1 MISNREQKTIRIN
14 LNKFLI
20 FNQVLR
26 AQIVNMVKIR
36 FLTELIKASKLSK
49 IKIRSLNFMS
59 LTVLGKRSLL
69 DSIPQL
75 KSNMTEEKEMLS
87 PKNKI
92 RM

>member
-1 MISNREQKTIRIN
+1 MRIN

-20 FNQVLR
+20 FNQVIR
-26 AQIVNMVKIR
+26 GQIVNMVKIR

-69 DSIPQL
+69 DSISQL